1 MRCMAKQENKAEK
14 GKTRKEKIEEDEAA
28 GKPRKKYLDGV

>member
-1 MRCMAKQENKAEK
+1 MRYVVKQENTAEK

-28 GKPRKKYLDGV
+28 GNPKKKYMEWV